1 VGLFIK
7 SKPKF
12 NTFAKNIDE
21 KMEEL
26 LKKFENKKPEIVFEW
41 KDEKTD
47 AEGWIVINSL
57 RGGAAAGGTRMRIGV
72 TKDEVLALAK
82 TMEVKFTVAGP
93 PIGGGKSGIN
103 FDPRDPRK
111 KEVLKRWYAAA
122 KPLLKTYYG
131 TGGDM
136 NVDEVH
142 EVIPMCEEQ
151 GISFPLEGIVNGHL
165 RRDEKGKMKI
175 INQLKEGVPLI
186 VREESLTPNPNNNYS
201 VGDLITGYG
210 VSETILHYYTI
221 YGGQVKGKRVIIQG
235 WGNVAGAAAY
245 YLAQAGAV
253 IVGIIDK
260 AGGVVKSE
268 GYSFKE
274 IQSFLE
280 NRSSNFLETEDMLSF
295 KQANE
300 NIWSVGAEIFV
311 PAAASRLLTQAQL
324 DAMVDNGLEVISS
337 GANVPFADKEIFFGP
352 ISKSADERV
361 SVLPDFIANCGMAR
375 VFAYLMED
383 NVEMTDKAI
392 FSDTSNCIKNALTK
406 SHAINNSKTNISKT
420 AIEIAL
426 KQLV

>member
-1 VGLFIK
+1 
-7 SKPKF
+7 
-12 NTFAKNIDE
+12 
-21 KMEEL
+21 MEEL
-26 LKKFENKKPEIVFEW
+26 LKKFEDKKPEIVFEW

-57 RGGAAAGGTRMRIGV
+57 RGGAAAGGTRMRVGV

-103 FDPRDPRK
+103 FDPSDPRK
-111 KEVLKRWYAAA
+111 KEVLRRWYAAA

-151 GISFPLEGIVNGHL
+151 GILFPLEGIVNGHH

-175 INQLKEGVPLI
+175 INQLREGVPLI
-186 VREESLTPNPNNNYS
+186 VKDKSLTPNPNKDYS

-210 VSETILHYYTI
+210 VSETILHYYNI

-245 YLAQAGAV
+245 YLAQAGAI

-260 AGGVVKSE
+260 AGGIVKSE
-268 GYSFKE
+268 GYSFEEVK
-274 IQSFLE
+274 SLLE
-280 NRSSNFLETEDMLSF
+280 NRSSNFLEAENILSF
-295 KQANE
+295 EQANE
-300 NIWSVGAEIFV
+300 KVWNVGAEIFV
-311 PAAASRLLTQAQL
+311 PAAASRLLTQTQL
-324 DAMVDNGLEVISS
+324 DSMIDNGLEVISS

-392 FSDTSNCIKNALTK
+392 FSDTSDCIKNALIK
-406 SHAINNSKTNISKT
+406 SHSINNNKTNISKT
-420 AIEIAL
+420 AFEIAL

>member
-1 VGLFIK
+1 
-7 SKPKF
+7 
-12 NTFAKNIDE
+12 
-21 KMEEL
+21 MEEL
-26 LKKFENKKPEIVFEW
+26 LKKFEDKEPEIVFEW

-57 RGGAAAGGTRMRIGV
+57 RGGAAAGGTRMRVGV

-151 GISFPLEGIVNGHL
+151 GILFPLEGIVNGHH
-165 RRDEKGKMKI
+165 RRDEQGKMKI
-175 INQLKEGVPLI
+175 INQLKVGVPLI
-186 VREESLTPNPNNNYS
+186 VREASLTPNTDKDYS

-210 VSETILHYYTI
+210 VSETILHYYNI
-221 YGGQVKGKRVIIQG
+221 YGGEIKGKRVIIQG

-245 YLAQAGAV
+245 YLAQAGAT

-260 AGGVVKSE
+260 VGGLVKPE
-268 GYSFKE
+268 GYSFEE
-274 IQSFLE
+274 IKSLLE
-280 NRSSNFLETEDMLSF
+280 DRSSNFLETENMLTF

-300 NIWSVGAEIFV
+300 KIWSVGAEIFV

-324 DAMVDNGLEVISS
+324 DAMIDNGLEVISS

-375 VFAYLMED
+375 VFAYLMEN
-383 NVEMTDKAI
+383 NVEITDIAI
-392 FSDTSNCIKNALTK
+392 FADTSDCIKNALIK
-406 SHAINNSKTNISKT
+406 SHSINNSKTNLSKT
-420 AIEIAL
+420 AFEIAL

>member
-1 VGLFIK
+1 
-7 SKPKF
+7 
-12 NTFAKNIDE
+12 
-21 KMEEL
+21 MEEL
-26 LKKFENKKPEIVFEW
+26 LKKFEDKKPEIVFEW

-57 RGGAAAGGTRMRIGV
+57 RGGAAAGGTRMRVGV

-151 GISFPLEGIVNGHL
+151 GILFPLEGIVNGHH
-165 RRDEKGKMKI
+165 RRDEEGKMKI
-175 INQLKEGVPLI
+175 INQLKVGVPLI
-186 VREESLTPNPNNNYS
+186 VSEESLTPNPNKDYS

-210 VSETILHYYTI
+210 VSETILHYYNI
-221 YGGQVKGKRVIIQG
+221 YGGDIKGKRVIIQG

-245 YLAQAGAV
+245 YLAQAGAI

-260 AGGVVKSE
+260 AGGLVKPE
-268 GYSFKE
+268 GYSFEKIE
-274 IQSFLE
+274 SLLE
-280 NRSSNFLETEDMLSF
+280 NRSSNFLETEDMLTF
-295 KQANE
+295 EQANE
-300 NIWSVGAEIFV
+300 KIWSVGAEIFV

-392 FSDTSNCIKNALTK
+392 FADTSDCIKNALIK
-406 SHAINNSKTNISKT
+406 SHSINNSKTNISKT
-420 AIEIAL
+420 AFEIAL

>member
-1 VGLFIK
+1 
-7 SKPKF
+7 
-12 NTFAKNIDE
+12 
-21 KMEEL
+21 MEEL
-26 LKKFENKKPEIVFEW
+26 LKKFEDKKPEVVFEW

-57 RGGAAAGGTRMRIGV
+57 RGGAAAGGTRMRVGV

-103 FDPRDPRK
+103 FDHRDPRK
-111 KEVLKRWYAAA
+111 QEVLRRWYAAA

-142 EVIPMCEEQ
+142 EVMPMCAEQ
-151 GISFPLEGIVNGHL
+151 GILFPLEGIVNGHH
-165 RRDEKGKMKI
+165 RRDEEGKMKI

-186 VREESLTPNPNNNYS
+186 VKDENLTPNPNKDYS

-210 VSETILHYYTI
+210 VSETILHYYNI
-221 YGGQVKGKRVIIQG
+221 YGGDVKGKRVIIQG

-245 YLAQAGAV
+245 YLAQAGAI

-260 AGGVVKSE
+260 VGGVVNPD
-268 GYSFKE
+268 GYSFEEVK
-274 IQSFLE
+274 SLLE
-280 NRSSNFLETEDMLSF
+280 DRTSNFLEADNMLSF
-295 KQANE
+295 EEANKKV
-300 NIWSVGAEIFV
+300 WSVGAEIFV
-311 PAAASRLLTQAQL
+311 PAAASRLLSQKQL
-324 DAMVDNGLEVISS
+324 DTMIDNGLEVISS

-383 NVEMTDKAI
+383 KIEMTDKAI
-392 FSDTSNCIKNALTK
+392 FADTSNCIKNALIK
-406 SHAINNSKTNISKT
+406 SHAINNSKTDISKT
-420 AIEIAL
+420 AFEIAL

>member
-1 VGLFIK
+1 
-7 SKPKF
+7 
-12 NTFAKNIDE
+12 
-21 KMEEL
+21 MEEL
-26 LKKFENKKPEIVFEW
+26 LKKFEDKKPEVVFEW
-41 KDEKTD
+41 KDEHTD

-72 TKDEVLALAK
+72 TRDEVLALAK
-82 TMEVKFTVAGP
+82 TMEIKFTVAGP

-111 KEVLKRWYAAA
+111 KEVLQRWYAAA

-142 EVIPMCEEQ
+142 EVMPMCEEQ
-151 GISFPLEGIVNGHL
+151 GILFPLEGIVNGHH
-165 RRDEKGKMKI
+165 RKDEVGKMKI
-175 INQLKEGVPLI
+175 INQLKIGVPLI
-186 VREESLTPNPNNNYS
+186 VKDSSLTPDPTKNYS

-210 VSETILHYYTI
+210 VSEAILHYYKI
-221 YGGQVKGKRVIIQG
+221 YGGEVKGKKVIIQG

-245 YLAQAGAV
+245 YLAQAGAI

-260 AGGVVKSE
+260 VGGVINTEGFTFNEIKSLL
-268 GYSFKE
+268 
-274 IQSFLE
+274 I
-280 NRSSNFLETEDMLSF
+280 NRTSNFLEIDNMMSF
-295 KQANE
+295 DDVNE
-300 NIWSVGAEIFV
+300 KIWSIGAEIFV
-311 PAAASRLLTQAQL
+311 PAASSRLLTQSQL
-324 DAMVDNGLEVISS
+324 DQMIDNGLEVISS

-352 ISKSADERV
+352 ISKSADQRV

-383 NVEMTDKAI
+383 KVEMTDKAI
-392 FSDTSNCIKNALTK
+392 FHDTSKIIGDALQD
-406 SHAINNSKTNISKT
+406 SYNINNSKQNISKT
-420 AIEIAL
+420 AMEIAL

>member
-1 VGLFIK
+1 
-7 SKPKF
+7 
-12 NTFAKNIDE
+12 
-21 KMEEL
+21 MEEL
-26 LKKFENKKPEIVFEW
+26 LKKFEDKKPEIVFEW

-57 RGGAAAGGTRMRIGV
+57 RGGAAAGGTRMRVGV

-151 GISFPLEGIVNGHL
+151 GILFPLEGIVNGHH
-165 RRDEKGKMKI
+165 RRDEEGKMKI
-175 INQLKEGVPLI
+175 INQLKVGVPLI
-186 VREESLTPNPNNNYS
+186 VSEESLTPNPNKDYS

-210 VSETILHYYTI
+210 VSETIIHYYNI
-221 YGGQVKGKRVIIQG
+221 YGGEVKGKKVIIQG

-295 KQANE
+295 EQANE
-300 NIWSVGAEIFV
+300 KIWSVGAEIFV
-311 PAAASRLLTQAQL
+311 PAAASRLLNQAQL
-324 DAMVDNGLEVISS
+324 DTMIDNGLEVISS

-406 SHAINNSKTNISKT
+406 SYSINNSKTNISKT
-420 AIEIAL
+420 AFEIAL

>member
-1 VGLFIK
+1 
-7 SKPKF
+7 
-12 NTFAKNIDE
+12 
-21 KMEEL
+21 MEEL
-26 LKKFENKKPEIVFEW
+26 LKKFEDKEPEIVFEW

-57 RGGAAAGGTRMRIGV
+57 RGGAAAGGTRMRVGV

-151 GISFPLEGIVNGHL
+151 GILFPLEGIVNGHH
-165 RRDEKGKMKI
+165 RRDEQGKMKI
-175 INQLKEGVPLI
+175 INQLKVGVPLI
-186 VREESLTPNPNNNYS
+186 VREASLTPNPDKDYS

-210 VSETILHYYTI
+210 VSETILHYYNI
-221 YGGQVKGKRVIIQG
+221 YGGEVKGKRVIIQG

-245 YLAQAGAV
+245 YLAQAGAI

-260 AGGVVKSE
+260 SGGILKAE
-268 GYSFKE
+268 GYSFNE

-295 KQANE
+295 EQANE
-300 NIWSVGAEIFV
+300 KIWSVGAEIFV

-392 FSDTSNCIKNALTK
+392 FADTSDCIKNALIK
-406 SHAINNSKTNISKT
+406 SHSINNNKTNISKT
-420 AIEIAL
+420 AFEIAL

>member
-1 VGLFIK
+1 ML
-7 SKPKF
+7 
-12 NTFAKNIDE
+12 
-21 KMEEL
+21 EL
-26 LKKFENKKPEIVFEW
+26 LKKFEDKKPEVVFEW
-41 KDEKTD
+41 KDEHTN

-57 RGGAAAGGTRMRIGV
+57 RGGAAAGGTRMRVGV
-72 TKDEVLALAK
+72 TRNEVLALAK

-111 KEVLKRWYAAA
+111 KEVLQRWYAAA

-151 GISFPLEGIVNGHL
+151 GILFPLEGIVNGHH
-165 RRDEKGKMKI
+165 RKDEKGKMKI
-175 INQLKEGVPLI
+175 INQLKAGVPLI
-186 VREESLTPNPNNNYS
+186 VKETTLTPDPNKDYS

-210 VSETILHYYTI
+210 VSEAILHYYNI
-221 YGGQVKGKRVIIQG
+221 YGGEVKGKRVIVQG

-245 YLAQAGAV
+245 YLSQAGSI
-253 IVGIIDK
+253 IVGIIDIG
-260 AGGVVKSE
+260 GGVINTE
-268 GYSFKE
+268 GYSFSE
-274 IQSFLE
+274 IKDLLT
-280 NRSSNFLETEDMLSF
+280 NRTSNFLEAENMMSF
-295 KQANE
+295 EEVNKK
-300 NIWSVGAEIFV
+300 IWSVGAEIFV
-311 PAAASRLLTQAQL
+311 PAAASRLLSQSQL
-324 DAMVDNGLEVISS
+324 NQMIDGGLEVISS

-383 NVEMTDKAI
+383 NIEITDVAI
-392 FSDTSNCIKNALTK
+392 FKDTSDRIGKALQD
-406 SHAINNSKTNISKT
+406 SYNNNNSKQDISKT
-420 AIEIAL
+420 AFEIAL

>member
-1 VGLFIK
+1 ML
-7 SKPKF
+7 
-12 NTFAKNIDE
+12 
-21 KMEEL
+21 EL
-26 LKKFENKKPEIVFEW
+26 LKKFEDKKPEVVFEW
-41 KDEKTD
+41 KDEHTN

-57 RGGAAAGGTRMRIGV
+57 RGGAAAGGTRMRVGV
-72 TKDEVLALAK
+72 TRDEVLALAK

-111 KEVLKRWYAAA
+111 KEVLQRWYAAA

-151 GISFPLEGIVNGHL
+151 GILFPLEGIVNGHH
-165 RRDEKGKMKI
+165 RKDEKGKMKI
-175 INQLKEGVPLI
+175 INQLKVGVPLI
-186 VREESLTPNPNNNYS
+186 VKETTLTPDPNKDYS

-210 VSETILHYYTI
+210 VSEAILHYYNI
-221 YGGQVKGKRVIIQG
+221 YGGEVKGKRVIVQG

-245 YLAQAGAV
+245 YLSQAGAI
-253 IVGIIDK
+253 IVGIIDIG
-260 AGGVVKSE
+260 GGVINTE
-268 GYSFKE
+268 GYSFSE
-274 IQSFLE
+274 IKDLLT
-280 NRSSNFLETEDMLSF
+280 NRTSNFLEAENMMSF
-295 KQANE
+295 EEVNKK
-300 NIWSVGAEIFV
+300 IWSVGAEIFV
-311 PAAASRLLTQAQL
+311 PAAASRLLSQSQL
-324 DAMVDNGLEVISS
+324 NQMIDGGLEVISS

-383 NVEMTDKAI
+383 NIEITDVAI
-392 FSDTSNCIKNALTK
+392 FKDTSDRIGKALQD
-406 SHAINNSKTNISKT
+406 SYNNNSSKQNISKT
-420 AIEIAL
+420 AFEIAL